1 MKSTKRDAKMWTKDD
16 VRKVHKLW
24 TSKTVEEIRKEMDI
38 RREQLTY
45 IITQM
50 RKAGIEVPRK
60 HRNGHMRNLL
70 EELAHEING

>member
-1 MKSTKRDAKMWTKDD
+1 MWTKDD
-16 VRKVHKLW
+16 VRKIHKLW
-24 TSKTVEEIRKEMDI
+24 TSKTVAEICDEMSI
-38 RREQLTY
+38 RPEQLTY

-70 EELAHEING
+70 EELAHELNG